1 MTKKR
6 HLYALSV
13 AFMLAQPAFAK
24 CGFSS
29 VVVNGRILNLQGQ
42 TAAIAVTLQTP
53 KGDFTKE
60 GEVSEGSFSVAAPFE
75 TFSSSGFFGDKCKN
89 QPRTVHLTVRTGE
102 RLLLDQQFR
111 FSDAVERDSRSK
123 FIYRLRQ
130 RIEVDAGQNVLPIG
144 TK

>member
-1 MTKKR
+1 MMKKR

-13 AFMLAQPAFAK
+13 AFMLAQPAIAK

-29 VVVNGRILNLQGQ
+29 IVAKGRILNLQGQ
-42 TAAIAVTLQTP
+42 TAAITVIVETP

-60 GEVSEGSFSVAAPFE
+60 SEVPEVGFSVAAPFD
-75 TFSSSGFFGDKCKN
+75 TFASSGFFGDKCKN
-89 QPRTVHLTVRTGE
+89 QPRTVRLTVRTPE
-102 RLLLDQQFR
+102 KLLLDQQFR
-111 FSDAVERDSRSK
+111 FSDAVERDSKSK

-130 RIEVDAGQNVLPIG
+130 RIEVDAGQNVLPVG